1 MIETGPLRRRI
12 AIAAKLLAMAPAF
25 LIGLPAQWVAL
36 RFAPPLAR
44 WMPVIF
50 HRYLLLVIGVRVRR
64 IGRLDSR
71 TPLLITSNHLSWLD
85 IVVLSSLAPV
95 SFIAKSEVGTWPLFG
110 TLARLQRSVFVE
122 RQRRGKTAEVN
133 RTIAQRL
140 RAGDALILFAE
151 GTTSDGTRVL
161 PFRTALIGAAQAAI
175 GDADQGA
182 RAASFIQ
189 PLNIAYPRIGGL
201 PTGRANQPL
210 IAWYGDMDLV
220 PHLADLLTLP
230 GIDVEVTFG
239 AAREVGPGHDRK
251 ALARD
256 VEQEIRSA
264 HARSLTGR
272 ETSELRMA
280 HASPLPEGR
289 PDR

>member
-1 MIETGPLRRRI
+1 MIETGRLRRRI
-12 AIAAKLLAMAPAF
+12 TIAAKLVAMAPAF
-25 LIGLPAQWVAL
+25 LVGLPAQWVAL
-36 RFAPPLAR
+36 RLAPPLAR
-44 WMPVIF
+44 WMPVLF
-50 HRYLLLVIGVRVRR
+50 HRYLLFVIGVRVRR
-64 IGRLDSR
+64 IGRLDPR
-71 TPLLITSNHLSWLD
+71 KPLLITSNHLSWLD

-133 RTIAQRL
+133 RAIAARL

-175 GDADQGA
+175 GEAEEGA
-182 RAASFIQ
+182 RAGSFLQ

-251 ALARD
+251 TLARE

-264 HARSLTGR
+264 HARALTGR
-272 ETSELRMA
+272 ETRELRMSG
-280 HASPLPEGR
+280 ASPLPEGR